1 MWFNVLKTEER
12 RAAYQDF
19 LNALGLGPDD
29 DLLDTSKLGEVETYY
44 PNNPSPVALTIPVE
58 PGQYIYRF
66 FYSIYKDEV
75 SLIVSNQYEPYEDF
89 VFNLFKEE
97 YPRAFSTIQRMF
109 LEKKQEIEEE
119 QIKNNQMLKFQ
130 RYMKDGYNVSA
141 RDITIRPDGLSPSR
155 VHIQHLLVES
165 QEYLRKR
172 SPTMNVLRMPMKSYY
187 IDKFLA
193 SLQNNDYDTSL
204 AELVETIHE
213 VFNHSGGSVHTLM
226 NTGTREDYYLD
237 LIERLRYR
245 GLISLKKDML
255 LLLALK
261 EEEDDDLSSLFA

>member
-29 DLLDTSKLGEVETYY
+29 DRLDTSKLGEIEIV
-44 PNNPSPVALTIPVE
+44 NPEKLPFSALTMPVE

-66 FYSIYKDEV
+66 FYSFYNNEV
-75 SLIVSNQYEPYEDF
+75 SLIVSNKYEPYEDF

-97 YPRAFSTIQRMF
+97 YPQAFTTIQRMF
-109 LEKKQEIEEE
+109 FEKRREIEQE
-119 QIKNNQMLKFQ
+119 QVNINQMLKFQ
-130 RYMKDGYNVSA
+130 RYMKEGYNVSA

-155 VHIQHLLVES
+155 DHVEELLIES
-165 QEYLRKR
+165 LEYLKKR
-172 SPTMNVLRMPMKSYY
+172 SSTMNVLRMPMQRPMVS
-187 IDKFLA
+187 KFLA
-193 SLQNNDYDTSL
+193 SLQNNDYHTYL

-213 VFNHSGGSVHTLM
+213 VFNHSGVSVHNLM

-237 LIERLRYR
+237 LMERLRYR

-261 EEEDDDLSSLFA
+261 EDKDDDLSSLFA